1 MYKSKLSKIANGEG
15 TISNKINIFNFKLKE
30 VKELKVKVEISSE
43 IDALDKKYVS
53 TYYTKLHDLRALLQ
67 EIEEDNEIYF
77 FGTLSPIV
85 ESLKRKIDLI

>member
-1 MYKSKLSKIANGEG
+1 MYKSKVSKIANGEG
-15 TISNKINIFNFKLKE
+15 TISSKIRRFNFKLKE
-30 VKELKVKVEISSE
+30 VKELKVKIEILSE
-43 IDALDKKYVS
+43 NEALDKKYES
-53 TYYTKLHDLRALLQ
+53 SYYTKLHDLRALLQ